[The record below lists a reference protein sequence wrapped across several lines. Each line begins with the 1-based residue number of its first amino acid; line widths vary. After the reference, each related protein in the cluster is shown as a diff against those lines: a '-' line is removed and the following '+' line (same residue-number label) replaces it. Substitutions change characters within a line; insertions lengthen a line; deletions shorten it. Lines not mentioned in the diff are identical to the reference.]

1 MTDNPEILFMV
12 TELIKAYQEDYINK
26 NKTEPTE
33 TFVKTSMMSSLLAAE
48 TVVELNE
55 FNMHGSLHNVL
66 SEIKLIED
74 KKLKFENQETKMNF
88 DIPQTANVNQKDTK
102 GTVFYEVCEG
112 QIKEK
117 DKYLDPKFETNF
129 NPQSIN
135 NITQKTIQAK
145 LTNGVKNK
153 VSFNLNNYL
162 TNLGTKDISKYDV
175 EKCLK
180 CKVDWKDIGFDLPSL
195 EWSLDFSQLL
205 KTINDAIDKLM
216 KEMDPSKVYDQL
228 CLFIKGFDKFS
239 LCPSQLPQ
247 IAAILPALFIK
258 YTNDVMKLQF
268 DWLFLFGP
276 IVKFLTGALA
286 NLIENIPKLT
296 KPIIMCL
303 VNGVESMKR
312 FWNFY
317 SDFLKKNGKQIK
329 SIAEG
334 LMLTGQ
340 TLYKLVKD
348 KWTFNNDPVKPIQQQ
363 NKTMDAPKPIQQ
375 QNKTMDAPKNL
386 NEDRQRLLALI
397 DKNVNDIMN
406 LIDGKKTMQLHD
418 ETINAFA
425 KEGNDDYADTVI
437 ATRQILRDKNYNV
450 SFDISEYVKSFIT
463 FADFAS
469 SLFYIVDSN
478 NGNSTH
484 IAALNSLVDETLKNP
499 NLLNAIFDLIENP
512 VFSTGSDFVDDS
524 NIEVYISNI
533 INIAPT
539 LVFRYDS
546 YILKDENNEEL
557 GLSDFNNKTETVDTF
572 IEIIYKA
579 LCHKLGL
586 HKISTN
592 LRKAVA
598 NVNNPVGKNISD
610 VLRETM
616 YTFFKELASKVYMID
631 NKDGR
636 RRALL
641 ARIGNDRIIIANL
654 VRIGLLALSAYDTEG
669 NIKPVIDLVLSFSVN
684 QKEESVM
691 ELKSKENGYMCLIH
705 SIFSFKNFI
714 FLTLGILKTK
724 QSISPV
730 SKQIVEQ
737 VNAVRKLED
746 KENGVIISFNSNG
759 DPIVIPSNQKTL
771 LEKEIRS
778 EKKLGKVTGPST
790 FLQKQ
795 LNNFLNNNV
804 INPLNESAPN
814 SALLKKYGLEGKVI
828 LDKPPEL
835 TDYITLY
842 EENIDKPINLVLDNI
857 ILALKETQTYIEDFT
872 GSVINALKAINEAFN
887 RKINL
892 TLQLGGRI
900 LNIIH
905 TIRFVLLIYKL
916 IQKGF
921 TDCEK
926 ISDNVQGAQSIIN
939 SINPDMKLDNVTSE
953 EAKNMISNLNP
964 QASNFEGIDE
974 KKYLTITSETNQSST
989 LINVTDC
996 NNLGSK
1002 MRLDNDDNLNR
1013 LYEELYNAHI
1023 TT

>member
-33 TFVKTSMMSSLLAAE
+33 TFVKTSMMPSLLAAE

-74 KKLKFENQETKMNF
+74 KKIKFENQETKINF
-88 DIPQTANVNQKDTK
+88 DVPQGSSVNQKDTK

-129 NPQSIN
+129 DPKSTSNFP
-135 NITQKTIQAK
+135 QKTIQAK

-153 VSFNLNNYL
+153 VSLNLNNYL
-162 TNLGTKDISKYDV
+162 TSLGTKDISKYDV

-216 KEMDPSKVYDQL
+216 KEMDPSKIYDQL

-348 KWTFNNDPVKPIQQQ
+348 KWTFNNDPAKPTQQQ
-363 NKTMDAPKPIQQ
+363 NKTTEAPKQNQQ
-375 QNKTMDAPKNL
+375 LKSI
-386 NEDRQRLLALI
+386 EERLPDI
-397 DKNVNDIMN
+397 IKKNVAEVINLMANQGSGLENTNDFTN
-406 LIDGKKTMQLHD
+406 LLHNNS
-418 ETINAFA
+418 E
-425 KEGNDDYADTVI
+425 K
-437 ATRQILRDKNYNV
+437 
-450 SFDISEYVKSFIT
+450 ISSCIESRLI
-463 FADFAS
+463 FADFLTAALYS
-469 SLFYIVDSN
+469 YNPDSTKDSDFTKILVFEVLNNVQLFNAMLNLDKNTFLTEGKEFLNRNNAINYIVEKREYN
-478 NGNSTH
+478 KKSTSPYY
-484 IAALNSLVDETLKNP
+484 LKDEDNKELILKNRS
-499 NLLNAIFDLIENP
+499 LRLNAIKLFQKSLCDSFYLSSIKTNMRKLIVKKRVDLKLFPNPFNNDLSNTTIDRFQFLQLFFRELAIACNTSKVNQSKEAAGYFRSISENIVVITNLLVLQEDVHIYYERTQKDANDDIAVTNSYSAIIDDVFGAPNIFDIKSTENQ
-512 VFSTGSDFVDDS
+512 SDLSEKVTEQ
-524 NIEVYISNI
+524 I
-533 INIAPT
+533 
-539 LVFRYDS
+539 
-546 YILKDENNEEL
+546 NEE
-557 GLSDFNNKTETVDTF
+557 KKIVD
-572 IEIIYKA
+572 
-579 LCHKLGL
+579 
-586 HKISTN
+586 
-592 LRKAVA
+592 
-598 NVNNPVGKNISD
+598 
-610 VLRETM
+610 
-616 YTFFKELASKVYMID
+616 
-631 NKDGR
+631 
-636 RRALL
+636 
-641 ARIGNDRIIIANL
+641 
-654 VRIGLLALSAYDTEG
+654 
-669 NIKPVIDLVLSFSVN
+669 
-684 QKEESVM
+684 
-691 ELKSKENGYMCLIH
+691 
-705 SIFSFKNFI
+705 
-714 FLTLGILKTK
+714 
-724 QSISPV
+724 
-730 SKQIVEQ
+730 
-737 VNAVRKLED
+737 
-746 KENGVIISFNSNG
+746 NGVIISFNSKG
-759 DPIVIPSNQKTL
+759 EPITLPSNEKAL
-771 LEKEIRS
+771 LEKELKS
-778 EKKLGKVTGPST
+778 KNKLSKVTTPST

-795 LNNFLNNNV
+795 LSQFLNKNV
-804 INPLNESAPN
+804 INPLNEKSPN

-835 TDYITLY
+835 VDYIAIY
-842 EENIDKPINLVLDNI
+842 EENIDRPINLVLDNI
-857 ILALKETQTYIEDFT
+857 ILALKETQNYIEDFT

-926 ISDNVQGAQSIIN
+926 ISDNIQGAQSIVN
-939 SINPDMKLDNVTSE
+939 SVNPDLKLDNVASN
-953 EAKNMISNLNP
+953 EAKNIISNLNP
-964 QASNFEGIDE
+964 QASNFEGVDE
-974 KKYLTITSETNQSST
+974 KRYLAITSETNQSST

-1002 MRLDNDDNLNR
+1002 MRLDNDENLNR